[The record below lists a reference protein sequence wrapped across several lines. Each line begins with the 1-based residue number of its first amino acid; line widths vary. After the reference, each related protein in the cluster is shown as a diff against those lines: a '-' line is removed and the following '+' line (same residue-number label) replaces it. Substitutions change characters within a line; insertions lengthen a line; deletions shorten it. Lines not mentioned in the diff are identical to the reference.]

1 MSAEK
6 KRHSTKRTH
15 KASGPGMQPVS
26 PRSGDN
32 GVPPEP
38 GQVPQSEGSG
48 VAQGDRAN
56 TEEQGDKIMS
66 EEQGTGYQPKPSLK
80 DRLGLTKE
88 TLIHIGM
95 AVIIAVIISAVIASQ
110 TGVSQG
116 AYNEEMAQMAQ
127 SIATQGS
134 EIASNDGDISDL
146 HEDFGTINEQYGGV
160 ANTVALHTGSI
171 NSTTARVGTLE
182 GEVTDIQTELAAVC
196 SPPEAYLTGTV
207 GNYTI
212 HAEASEVGNYTAN
225 AHLVFSPMIAVGNA
239 TTYSEAVANFTA
251 TINYTAANVKA
262 YVPIAVYDGTAW
274 GISQVWWNI
283 GTFALTADTEK
294 AIAVLFGGLA
304 DTPSFAY
311 VEIYPALK

>member
-1 MSAEK
+1 MSADK
-6 KRHSTKRTH
+6 KRGPTKRTH
-15 KASGPGMQPVS
+15 KASGPVMQPVS
-26 PRSGDN
+26 SRSGDN

-38 GQVPQSEGSG
+38 GQVPQSESQG
-48 VAQGDRAN
+48 VAQEDRAN
-56 TEEQGDKIMS
+56 TEGQGDGTMS
-66 EEQGTGYQPKPSLK
+66 EEKGTGYQPKPSLK

-95 AVIIAVIISAVIASQ
+95 AVIIAVIIGAVIASQ
-110 TGVSQG
+110 TGVSQS
-116 AYNEEMAQMAQ
+116 AYNEEQAQQAQ

-146 HEDFGTINEQYGGV
+146 REDFGTINEQYGGV

-212 HAEASEVGNYTAN
+212 HAEASETGNYTASV
-225 AHLVFSPMIAVGNA
+225 HLVYSKAFSFNGTYEEAQQYFYTGINW
-239 TTYSEAVANFTA
+239 TTGTPYYQ
-251 TINYTAANVKA
+251 TIVSFN
-262 YVPIAVYDGTAW
+262 GSHW
-274 GISQVWWNI
+274 GLAEVWWNI
-283 GTFALTADTEK
+283 GTFTLTADTEK
-294 AIAVLFGGLA
+294 GIAVLFGGLA

>member
-1 MSAEK
+1 MSEK
-6 KRHSTKRTH
+6 RKQRAKRTH
-15 KASGPGMQPVS
+15 KASGSGVQPVS

-38 GQVPQSEGSG
+38 GQVPQSESPG
-48 VAQGDRAN
+48 VAQEDRTN
-56 TEEQGDKIMS
+56 TEEQGDGTMS
-66 EEQGTGYQPKPSLK
+66 EQGSGYQPKPSLK

-110 TGVSQG
+110 TGVSQS
-116 AYNEEMAQMAQ
+116 AYNAEQAQQAQ

-212 HAEASEVGNYTAN
+212 HAEASEAGNYTAN

-251 TINYTAANVKA
+251 TINYTAANMKA

-311 VEIYPALK
+311 VEIYPARR